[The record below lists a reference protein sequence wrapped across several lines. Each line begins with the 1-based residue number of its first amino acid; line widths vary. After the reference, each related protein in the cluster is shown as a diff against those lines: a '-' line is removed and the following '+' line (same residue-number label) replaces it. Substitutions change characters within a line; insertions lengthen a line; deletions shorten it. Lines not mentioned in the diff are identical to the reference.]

1 MKTIRKLLA
10 LFLTMTLTMACLP
23 LTAGA
28 VSSAKEPL
36 RFNQDGKFK
45 ILVATDIHE
54 DETDDAKSADAMALL
69 TNAIEELKPDL
80 VVFNG
85 DNATSDSAEG
95 QRETIRKIVAP
106 VAAKN
111 IPLAVVFGNHDAEY
125 CGLSREEQV
134 KIYQEY
140 DNCRMIAGPEDIS
153 GCGNYNLL
161 IQNSA
166 GTKDVFNLWFL
177 DSGDYAEEGGYAY
190 VQDDQIEWYEQTSDA
205 LKAQN
210 GGVPMP
216 SILFQHITV
225 PEAYDLLEPVLLP
238 GKGRV
243 QGHGV
248 HSNRFWKIKDPSTT
262 TGTLREG
269 PCPPDI
275 NNGEFDSWVQQGD
288 VIGAVFGHDHI
299 NDFTGTVEGIRL
311 VHTRAVGF
319 KTYYGGVSQ
328 GVRLITLD
336 ENNLNDF
343 QTEMY
348 DFADLVGESQSI
360 KGFDRI
366 TAEMWWD
373 VGYFVLGV
381 AAAITTYVLYRVFT
395 D

>member
-1 MKTIRKLLA
+1 MKTIRKLVA
-10 LFLTMTLTMACLP
+10 LFLTMTLTVACLP
-23 LTAGA
+23 LTVGA
-28 VSSAKEPL
+28 VSSAQEPL
-36 RFNQDGKFK
+36 RFNKDGKFK

-54 DETDDAKSADAMALL
+54 TETEDAKSADAMALL

-85 DNATSDSAEG
+85 DNATSDNAAG
-95 QRETIRKIVAP
+95 QIATIRKIVAP
-106 VAAKN
+106 VAAKD

-125 CGLSREEQV
+125 CGLTREEQV

-140 DNCRMIAGPEDIS
+140 DNCRMITGPEDIS

-190 VQDDQIEWYEQTSDA
+190 VQDDQIAWYEQTSNA

-248 HSNRFWKIKDPSTT
+248 HSNQFWKIKDPSTT

-275 NNGEFDSWVQQGD
+275 NNGEFDSWVRQGD
-288 VIGAVFGHDHI
+288 IIGAVFGHDHI

-311 VHTRAVGF
+311 VHTRGVGF
-319 KTYYGGVSQ
+319 KTYYGGLSQ